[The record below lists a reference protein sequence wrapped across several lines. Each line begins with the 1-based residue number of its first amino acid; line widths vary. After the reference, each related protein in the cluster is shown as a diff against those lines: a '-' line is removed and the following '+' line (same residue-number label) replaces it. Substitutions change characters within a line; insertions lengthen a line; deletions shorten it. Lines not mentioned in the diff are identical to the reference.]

1 MTFYHMCK
9 SSTVFD
15 TDRRWHGELR
25 ENTWEEMEERLQ
37 RELENIS
44 LTTADFLDDD
54 GDKKGAVN
62 ETTSAAAQLKDD
74 QTSPDVEIVTKAT

>member
-15 TDRRWHGELR
+15 TDIRFHGDLGEKPC
-25 ENTWEEMEERLQ
+25 EEMEERLQ

-74 QTSPDVEIVTKAT
+74 QTSPEVAIVTKAT